1 VETQPGV
8 SPDSPQARA
17 AARQLQ
23 HDIKAYI
30 GTSVAID
37 LKAEGGVER
46 SQGKAKR
53 VVDLRHR

>member
-1 VETQPGV
+1 
-8 SPDSPQARA
+8 
-17 AARQLQ
+17 LQ

-37 LKAEGGVER
+37 LKPEGGVER

-53 VVDLRHR
+53 VVDLRPR